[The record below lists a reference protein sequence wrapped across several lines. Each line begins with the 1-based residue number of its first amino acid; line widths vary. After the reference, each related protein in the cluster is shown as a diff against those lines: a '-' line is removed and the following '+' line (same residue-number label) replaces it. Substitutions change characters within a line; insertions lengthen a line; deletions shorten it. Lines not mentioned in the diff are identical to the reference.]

1 MKNKIGFVLIFLSIL
16 IVIIKYNFEYKINNY
31 QNKIINNIHDN
42 YNYIE
47 YKGYIKIDKYNIN
60 KIIKKGTTN
69 EILDKNYVGMMDINK
84 ENLIVLAGHNTNNVF
99 HKIHY
104 LKEND
109 LIEIYLDKKEIYKV
123 KTIKEINVD
132 DYEILNKKYKNKT
145 LILMTCTN
153 KQNKRL
159 IVISEKA

>member
-84 ENLIVLAGHNTNNVF
+84 KNLIVLAGHNTNNVF
-99 HKIHY
+99 HKIYY
-104 LKEND
+104 LKKND

-159 IVISEKA
+159 IVISEKT

>member
-84 ENLIVLAGHNTNNVF
+84 KNLIVLAGHNTNNVF

-159 IVISEKA
+159 IVTSEKA